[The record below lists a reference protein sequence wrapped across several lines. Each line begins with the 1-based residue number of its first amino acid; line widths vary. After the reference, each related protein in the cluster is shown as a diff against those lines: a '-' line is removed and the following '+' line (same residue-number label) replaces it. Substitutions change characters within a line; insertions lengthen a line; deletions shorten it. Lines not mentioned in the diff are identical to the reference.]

1 MQIDRDREREPT
13 GRTPSPGTESFPI
26 PDRLPVF
33 PLPNVVFFP
42 KTYLPLHIFEPR
54 YRQMVAEATEGSRC
68 IAMALLKEGWEEDY
82 YGNPA
87 VYTTL
92 CVGRIMSVQPLPDG
106 RSNILLQGLERCEI
120 QKEHFEKPYR
130 EATIRL
136 TPRRAEEGLN
146 ADLRRALIE
155 ALTRYLQTREDS
167 AAWQGFFRDEVRD
180 EVLVNTL
187 STYLECTPL
196 EKQFLLEADGLHQ
209 RARRLNDL
217 IQFML
222 HDQHG
227 PRGWD

>member
-1 MQIDRDREREPT
+1 MQIDREREPR
-13 GRTPSPGTESFPI
+13 GRASSERTEPFPI
-26 PDRLPVF
+26 PNRLPVF

-54 YRQMVAEATEGSRC
+54 YRQMVADAARGHRC

-87 VYTTL
+87 IYPTL
-92 CVGRIMSVQPLPDG
+92 CVGRIMSAQPLSDG
-106 RSNILLQGLERCEI
+106 RSNILLQGLDRCDI
-120 QKEHFEKPYR
+120 QEEHFEKPYR

-136 TPRRAEEGLN
+136 KPQPSVEKLAVDVRRS
-146 ADLRRALIE
+146 LIE
-155 ALTRYLQTREDS
+155 LLSRYLQTREDNT
-167 AAWQGFFRDEVRD
+167 AWQGFFREEVSD
-180 EVLVNTL
+180 DVLVNTL

-196 EKQFLLEADGLHQ
+196 EKQFLLESDGLLQ
-209 RARRLNDL
+209 QARRLNDL

-227 PRGWD
+227 ARGWD

>member
-1 MQIDRDREREPT
+1 MQMNREREPKDRAT
-13 GRTPSPGTESFPI
+13 SDRIETAQI
-26 PDRLPVF
+26 PKRLPVF

-42 KTYLPLHIFEPR
+42 KTYLPLHVFEPR
-54 YRQMVAEATEGSRC
+54 YRRMVADTTMGDRC
-68 IAMALLKEGWEEDY
+68 IAMALLKEGWESDY

-87 VYTTL
+87 IYSTL

-120 QKEHFEKPYR
+120 QHEHFDKPYR

-136 TPRRAEEGLN
+136 KPRLPEEGLTM
-146 ADLRRALIE
+146 DVRRALIDI
-155 ALTRYLQTREDS
+155 LSRYLQTREDS
-167 AAWQGFFRDEVRD
+167 AAWQGFFRDEVSD

-196 EKQFLLEADGLHQ
+196 EKQFLLEADGLRQ

-222 HDQHG
+222 HDRHG
-227 PRGWD
+227 AKGWE

>member
-1 MQIDRDREREPT
+1 MQIDHEREPT
-13 GRTPSPGTESFPI
+13 GRAHSERIEPFPI
-26 PDRLPVF
+26 PTRLPVF
-33 PLPNVVFFP
+33 SLPNVVFFP

-54 YRQMVAEATEGSRC
+54 YRQMVADATMGSRC
-68 IAMALLKEGWEEDY
+68 IAMALFKEGWETDY

-87 VYTTL
+87 IYPTL

-106 RSNILLQGLERCEI
+106 RSNILLQGLERCDI
-120 QKEHFEKPYR
+120 QEEHFEKPYR
-130 EATIRL
+130 EATIRRK
-136 TPRRAEEGLN
+136 TRFSE
-146 ADLRRALIE
+146 E
-155 ALTRYLQTREDS
+155 ALSTDIRLALVELLSRYLETREDS
-167 AAWQGFFRDEVRD
+167 ASWQGFFRKEVGD

-196 EKQFLLEADGLHQ
+196 EKQFLLEADGLGQ

-227 PRGWD
+227 ARGWG

>member
-1 MQIDRDREREPT
+1 MQIDREREPRSRASSE
-13 GRTPSPGTESFPI
+13 RTEPFPI
-26 PDRLPVF
+26 PNRLPVF

-54 YRQMVAEATEGSRC
+54 YRQMVADAARGHRC

-87 VYTTL
+87 IYPTL
-92 CVGRIMSVQPLPDG
+92 CVGRIMSAQPLSDG
-106 RSNILLQGLERCEI
+106 RSNILLQGLDRCDI
-120 QKEHFEKPYR
+120 QEEHFEKPYR

-136 TPRRAEEGLN
+136 KPQPSVEKLAVDVRRS
-146 ADLRRALIE
+146 LIE
-155 ALTRYLQTREDS
+155 LLSRYLQTREDNT
-167 AAWQGFFRDEVRD
+167 AWQGFFREEVSD
-180 EVLVNTL
+180 DVLVNTL

-196 EKQFLLEADGLHQ
+196 EKQFLLESDGLLQ
-209 RARRLNDL
+209 QARRLNDL

-227 PRGWD
+227 ARGWD

>member
-1 MQIDRDREREPT
+1 MQIDREREPT
-13 GRTPSPGTESFPI
+13 DRDFSKRIESFPI
-26 PDRLPVF
+26 PGRLPVF

-54 YRQMVAEATEGSRC
+54 YRRMVADTTMGDRC
-68 IAMALLKEGWEEDY
+68 IAMALLREGWEPDY

-87 VYTTL
+87 IYPTL

-120 QKEHFEKPYR
+120 QEEHFDKPYR

-136 TPRRAEEGLN
+136 KPRIEEEGLK
-146 ADLRRALIE
+146 ADVRRALID
-155 ALTRYLQTREDS
+155 ALNRYLQTREDS
-167 AAWQGFFRDEVRD
+167 AAWQGFFRDEVSD

-222 HDQHG
+222 HDRHG
-227 PRGWD
+227 AKGWE